1 MVGKKIFLS
10 ITKIL
15 LVLVLLVGN
24 FYCCRKEVE
33 KEVEVEVRASKTV
46 DECFEKQ
53 GALKFDEKIP
63 QQYRLTSTMYNRD
76 MEGNIVSSMQI
87 TGSFVRSVEGEEVIC
102 RWNNVR
108 MISSRDTE
116 AEFPEGKPLDYM
128 EGLSYSLSDEILTE
142 DFYTDFPEEDK
153 AYVKALIW
161 DTPWIDVAYV
171 GIDNIEYNS
180 TYFSSELER
189 KEIKVQ
195 NFALLKT
202 KNLKL
207 KWVGI
212 AKKNEEICA
221 LLEFKALSNP
231 VTSKSDILSI
241 KGRSCCWGSF
251 WVSLDDH
258 EVEYAEVNED
268 VIMDMS
274 ISGKPLGEVL
284 NMQREVVFEKRE

>member
-1 MVGKKIFLS
+1 MVGKKFFLS
-10 ITKIL
+10 ITEII
-15 LVLVLLVGN
+15 LVLVLLVGS
-24 FYCCRKEVE
+24 FSCCRKEA
-33 KEVEVEVRASKTV
+33 EVEEKVESEETKTV

-53 GALKFDEKIP
+53 GPLKFDEKTP

-76 MEGNIVSSMQI
+76 MDGNIVSSMQI
-87 TGSFVRSVEGEEVIC
+87 TGSFVRSVEEEEVVC

-108 MISSRDTE
+108 MVSSRETE
-116 AEFPEGKPLDYM
+116 AEFPDGKPLDYM
-128 EGLSYSLSDEILTE
+128 EGLSYALSDEILTE
-142 DFYTDFPEEDK
+142 DFYANFPEEDR

-171 GIDNIEYNS
+171 GMGNIEYNR
-180 TYFSSELER
+180 TFFSSELEH
-189 KEIKVQ
+189 KEVSVQ

-207 KWVGI
+207 KWTGI
-212 AKKNEEICA
+212 AKKNGETCA
-221 LLEFKALSNP
+221 LLEFKAPSNP
-231 VTSKSDILSI
+231 VTTQSDILSI
-241 KGRSCCWGSF
+241 RGRSCCWGSF
-251 WVSLDDH
+251 WVSLDDN

-284 NMQREVVFEKRE
+284 NMQREVIFEKR